1 MWSVLTKMAA
11 SFRHKITFA
20 GDSEAERK
28 GNADCVNIVHFKF
41 SQLPNVSFLSF
52 FLDPGIYADWAHLG
66 KHTNQMAIVNC

>member
-1 MWSVLTKMAA
+1 MAA

-52 FLDPGIYADWAHLG
+52 FLDPGIYAD
-66 KHTNQMAIVNC
+66 